1 MADRVE
7 QDKGLVMMGGT
18 NRANERTP
26 LANLRTTWRA
36 DIGVKDNGPGCLG
49 GVVYVSVIL
58 VGQGC
63 SDTEITQ
70 QYGAVI
76 VDEEVCCFDIPM
88 NKSVDMEITISRK
101 GLSKSS
107 RRRYGE
113 TCLRPSRACLRI
125 QRTTSSSMPPGQAYC
140 MTSAALP
147 AFIRRRAIC
156 NLWPSSQL
164 PRTRRTLGCFE
175 RDIS

>member
-7 QDKGLVMMGGT
+7 HDKGLVMMGET

-26 LANLRTTWRA
+26 LSNLRTTWRA

-49 GVVYVSVIL
+49 GVVYVSVVVSVIL

-88 NKSVDMEITISRK
+88 NESVDMQITIGGK
-101 GLSKSS
+101 GA
-107 RRRYGE
+107 E
-113 TCLRPSRACLRI
+113 
-125 QRTTSSSMPPGQAYC
+125 
-140 MTSAALP
+140 
-147 AFIRRRAIC
+147 
-156 NLWPSSQL
+156 
-164 PRTRRTLGCFE
+164 
-175 RDIS
+175 